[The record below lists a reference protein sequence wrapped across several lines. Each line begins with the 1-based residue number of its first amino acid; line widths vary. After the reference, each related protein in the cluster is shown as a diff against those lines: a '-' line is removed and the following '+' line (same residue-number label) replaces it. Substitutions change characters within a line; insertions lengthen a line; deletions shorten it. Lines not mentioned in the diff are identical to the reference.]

1 MESSRI
7 LIDTSIVIDYL
18 RSNSRQQ
25 TNFTKLF
32 SDNELYLSSISV
44 FELFNGAT
52 SEAKKQDV
60 EQVCQ
65 QISVLDFNLDTAKIA
80 SEIYLDLRAK
90 NKLIE
95 FRDILIAASALQH
108 TLPIA
113 TLNRK
118 HFERIEWLELVWKHD
133 MLTSQIWIALKT
145 ILKPDIQKLAYGYV
159 HLISEVMFCR
169 MNRFQ
174 YFRILEWL
182 KINFQSKIQIYTV

>member
-32 SDNELYLSSISV
+32 IDNELYLSSISV

-113 TLNRK
+113 SSFRTSI
-118 HFERIEWLELVWKHD
+118 RI
-133 MLTSQIWIALKT
+133 
-145 ILKPDIQKLAYGYV
+145 
-159 HLISEVMFCR
+159 R
-169 MNRFQ
+169 
-174 YFRILEWL
+174 LEWSPL
-182 KINFQSKIQIYTV
+182 SMSKVLQTLPLSSSTAFPCEVF

>member
-32 SDNELYLSSISV
+32 IDNELYLSSISV

-118 HFERIEWLELVWKHD
+118 HFERIEWLELV
-133 MLTSQIWIALKT
+133 
-145 ILKPDIQKLAYGYV
+145 
-159 HLISEVMFCR
+159 
-169 MNRFQ
+169 
-174 YFRILEWL
+174 
-182 KINFQSKIQIYTV
+182 